1 MLDQLHARIAAFLAA
16 HDVGLLSAAGPEGV
30 WAMPVRYRPLPG
42 RGLAVACLLP
52 AWADAAYFLE
62 QAPRVLLVIND
73 LPQSPLPGETA
84 GGTLRW
90 LQIRGRAD
98 PIVAPDWTL
107 WPARGTPTVPPD
119 ALYRAVRV
127 TPARLDLFDERW
139 GWGARET
146 LEL

>member
-107 WPARGTPTVPPD
+107 CITHPAIAAPRTDQPPVIALLLPRARGERPPS
-119 ALYRAVRV
+119 RRMRS
-127 TPARLDLFDERW
+127 TGRC
-139 GWGARET
+139 G
-146 LEL
+146 